1 MGHGECPWQG
11 NLPLKGAEVVVSE
24 VMRTDDASVA
34 PVNIRVAA
42 EKSQVPMIRA
52 IAETLAV
59 LADFSMDEVA
69 DIKLAVD
76 EAAMTIVGGA
86 AAGSELTVAFTTA
99 ERRFNAVVQSW
110 LPESKA
116 LLQTGFGWH
125 VLQTLAESVDVH
137 EGSPDGGGRLV
148 AIELSK

>member
-1 MGHGECPWQG
+1 M
-11 NLPLKGAEVVVSE
+11 SD

-59 LADFSMDEVA
+59 LADFSLDEVA

-76 EAAMTIVGGA
+76 EAAMTIIGGA
-86 AAGSELTVAFTTA
+86 AADSELTVAFTTA
-99 ERRFNAVVQSW
+99 EHRFNAVVQSW
-110 LPESKA
+110 LPESKT
-116 LLQTGFGWH
+116 LLQSGFGWH
-125 VLQTLAESVDVH
+125 VLQTLAQSVTVH
-137 EGSPDGGGRLV
+137 EGAPDGGGRLV
-148 AIELSK
+148 ALELSK